1 MKNGLY
7 VVSFRS
13 QVAEGS
19 GGVVTVKDGSVNG
32 GDLGYVYQG
41 HIRQEDGKNVT
52 ATIEVNRYNNN
63 SRSIFGQATNFN
75 LLLQGTAEQ
84 ESFSINGNVEG
95 QPAQKIQITGRYL
108 RDLV

>member
-19 GGVVTVKDGSVNG
+19 GVVTVKDGSVNG
-32 GDLGYVYQG
+32 GDFGYVYQG
-41 HIRQEDGKNVT
+41 HIRQENDRNAT
-52 ATIEVNRYNNN
+52 ATIEVNRYNNTAE
-63 SRSIFGQATNFN
+63 SIFGQATNFN
-75 LLLQGTAEQ
+75 LLLQGTTEQ
-84 ESFSINGNVEG
+84 ESFNLNGNVEG